1 MSPEFTI
8 RLCIELFIKNHYIC
22 ELNILYFRMNG
33 SQNIKNNIILSIF
46 KDVKTVFR
54 LSDIALLVGEKDFE
68 SLNKKMNYYV
78 QTGKLLNPRKGIYA
92 KPNYNN
98 EELACLL
105 YTPSYI
111 SLEYVLQKEGVLFQ
125 FDSRITSV
133 SYLSRSI
140 NVQDKT
146 FIYRKIK
153 GEIIA
158 NTKGIS
164 RQINQ
169 VNIANGERA
178 FLDLLYLNKNY
189 YFDNLNPLNKTKV
202 YDLLPIYMSKA
213 LTDRV
218 KNLFPDD

>member
-1 MSPEFTI
+1 M
-8 RLCIELFIKNHYIC
+8 
-22 ELNILYFRMNG
+22 
-33 SQNIKNNIILSIF
+33 
-46 KDVKTVFR
+46 
-54 LSDIALLVGEKDFE
+54 VGEKDFG
-68 SLNKKMNYYV
+68 SLNKKLNYYV
-78 QTGKLLNPRKGIYA
+78 RTSKLLNPRKGIYA
-92 KPNYNN
+92 KPNYNS

-105 YTPSYI
+105 YAPTYI

-140 NVQDKT
+140 DVQDKT
-146 FIYRKIK
+146 FVYRKIK

-169 VNIANGERA
+169 VNIATGERA
-178 FLDLLYLNKNY
+178 FLDLLYLNKNC
-189 YFDNLNPLNKTKV
+189 YFDNLNPLNKAKIF
-202 YDLLPIYMSKA
+202 DLLPIYMSKA

-218 KNLFPDD
+218 KKLFPDD